1 MPDRVVQLSP
11 REREILTLVGA
22 GQSYKE
28 IARQL
33 GISPRT
39 VETHVTRA
47 IATLGARNRTD
58 AVRLFETASVESRK
72 GPPAIAA
79 PAVSMEPMLPDRSLA
94 ARLWRRL
101 PILRNGRL
109 NNELSIAERLGW
121 IVAGATA
128 IIILFAQLAAGLR
141 VAEEVALGLGL

>member
-1 MPDRVVQLSP
+1 MAGPVEQLTP
-11 REREILTLVGA
+11 REREVLTLAGG

-39 VETHVTRA
+39 VETHVARA
-47 IATLGARNRTD
+47 IATLGARNKTE
-58 AVRLFETASVESRK
+58 AALLLEKASVETRR
-72 GPPAIAA
+72 GPPAIVPA
-79 PAVSMEPMLPDRSLA
+79 PPIVEPIRTDRGVA
-94 ARLWRRL
+94 ARTWRRL

-109 NNELSIAERLGW
+109 NNELTIAERLAW
-121 IVAGATA
+121 IVAGALA

-141 VAEEVALGLGL
+141 VTQEIALGLGL